1 MRSPKSFMYSVFG
14 VVILVIVPVL
24 LVVSHHIEKSMPGN
38 DHTIMNVTGNVIAQ
52 YQIDR
57 RLDPEAKRS
66 KVYRKKSK
74 QILLHKGMK
83 IGSGAYIQ
91 SDKGAVIDLKLN
103 DEIALRIKENSLL
116 KMKQIGAKS
125 KMVELSLER
134 GRLLCRIIRKN
145 KLGTSEKS
153 NILKISTPT
162 ETATVK
168 GTSFSIDY
176 VPGEK
181 ATRVQ
186 VLDGTVNLKS
196 LKNKTINVDVPGGKR
211 LQMTASR
218 HRLSLCLTLEGK

>member
-1 MRSPKSFMYSVFG
+1 MTPMYTEE
-14 VVILVIVPVL
+14 VL
-24 LVVSHHIEKSMPGN
+24 
-38 DHTIMNVTGNVIAQ
+38 DHF
-52 YQIDR
+52 
-57 RLDPEAKRS
+57 P
-66 KVYRKKSK
+66 
-74 QILLHKGMK
+74 
-83 IGSGAYIQ
+83 
-91 SDKGAVIDLKLN
+91 
-103 DEIALRIKENSLL
+103 LRIKENSLL